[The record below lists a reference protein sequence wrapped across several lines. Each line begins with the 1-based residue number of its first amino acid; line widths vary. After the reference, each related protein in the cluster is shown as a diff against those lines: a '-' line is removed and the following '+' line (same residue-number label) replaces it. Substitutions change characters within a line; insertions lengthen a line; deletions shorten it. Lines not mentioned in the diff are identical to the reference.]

1 MSREKLFGSLCGLV
15 FLVNFARVVFA
26 PLVSEFI
33 AEFAIQEGTAGLIV
47 TLVWV
52 GSASPRLP
60 TGWLLTKV
68 PRHHVVFGSG
78 AILTVASASIA
89 LADSVPTV
97 MIGAFSMGLASGI
110 YFVAANPFISELF
123 PDRVGRVMGIHGTAS
138 QLAAVVAAPVVTLA
152 VVYDW
157 RAVFVG
163 LGTAAALTTV
173 VIFLLALRT
182 DLPEAGREDT
192 SFLAGARREWRI
204 ILTGVLIL
212 GLTGFAWQGLFNFY
226 ELYMRSKGIAP
237 STARNLLTV
246 IFAAGVPAFWVS
258 GQLADRFPHVPYIIT
273 LMGSFAALVLTLTV
287 TNGLAAVVLVSTLIG
302 FVIHA
307 MFPALDTFLLDSI
320 PDESRGSAYAV
331 YSGMMMLTQSSGSFA
346 VGKFVEVGVAY
357 DTVFTSFA
365 VGVAVLT
372 VGFAVLERA
381 NRLPA

>member
-1 MSREKLFGSLCGLV
+1 MSRDRLFGSLCGLV
-15 FLVNFARVVFA
+15 FLVNLARVVFA

-47 TLVWV
+47 TLVWI

-68 PRHHVVFGSG
+68 PRHYVVLG
-78 AILTVASASIA
+78 AGGILTVASALIA
-89 LADSVPTV
+89 LANSVPTV
-97 MIGAFSMGLASGI
+97 MFGAFAMGLASGI
-110 YFVAANPFISELF
+110 YFVSANPFVSELF

-138 QLAAVVAAPVVTLA
+138 QLAAVAAAPVVTLA

-157 RAVFVG
+157 RVVFVG
-163 LGTAAALTTV
+163 LGIAAALTTV
-173 VIFLLALRT
+173 LIFLLALRT

-192 SFLAGARREWRI
+192 SFLAAARREWKI
-204 ILTGVLIL
+204 VLTGVVIL

-237 STARNLLTV
+237 NTARNLLTV
-246 IFAAGVPAFWVS
+246 IFGAGVPAFWVS
-258 GQLADRFPHVPYIIT
+258 GHLADRFRHVPYIIT
-273 LMGSFAALVLTLTV
+273 LMGTFAALVLVLT
-287 TNGLAAVVLVSTLIG
+287 TTSGLGPVILVSTAIG

-331 YSGMMMLTQSSGSFA
+331 YSGVMMLTQSSGSYA
-346 VGKFVEVGVAY
+346 VGKFVELGIAY
-357 DTVFTSFA
+357 DTVFTTFAIGVGVITVSFA
-365 VGVAVLT
+365 L
-372 VGFAVLERA
+372 LERA